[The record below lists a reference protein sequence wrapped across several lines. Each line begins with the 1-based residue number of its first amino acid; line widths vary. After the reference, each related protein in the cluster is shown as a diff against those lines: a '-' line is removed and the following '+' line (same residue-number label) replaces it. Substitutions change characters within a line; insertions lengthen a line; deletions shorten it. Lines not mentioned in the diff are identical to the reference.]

1 MLQHRFVLWSGVL
14 GATAS
19 CLAKLALSSALLPD
33 NNNGTPLLLG
43 TAQSAF
49 PWLYQT
55 CQAQLTAT
63 LPHRRDHEDLDTV
76 LLNMVYWVLGELL
89 VKYHIALVG
98 PWHGIL
104 RFLERIGL
112 FFHLFEMDWCHGV
125 LLLPRIG
132 GLITVLILNGFMIA
146 YFVKGIQASGSVAG
160 PALTSAM
167 NFIVSA
173 TYGYFL
179 WGETFSEQ
187 WWMGFVAVLLGVLL
201 LTTVPATQSEAA
213 ATTTTT
219 MTMRAGALAAVGKTG
234 GSRFST
240 SSPSSLSSSKP
251 GQGPSSWIKSI
262 TTTPP
267 KYGQVHTASAGG
279 KPRYAKVAPPSS
291 APPPPAAAP
300 STSGMMSGFFISV
313 PKLSTTTT
321 TPAATPR
328 PPPSPKK
335 KKTCIVVPKGGWM
348 DRTFVNQCPLCEGEL
363 FDEVTGQSPMAVAD
377 LSPACFHIFHA
388 KCLKSEGGGGVSP
401 NTSPAATGFSGT
413 SRTTTTTTT
422 PRRSSTQAAGC
433 PICEKNIS
441 MWISAKQ
448 AAHFAGFWIDRVEAL
463 LLELGPSASSSNN
476 NNQNSDPKPLLM
488 GPQPVP
494 AQLIRDRL
502 KLDPTLT
509 PEQLRY
515 IDEDPTGLGK
525 GLQSALEWGGYVD
538 YNATGSRKGHVGWS
552 SYLRSRGI
560 WSYHVKHDDL
570 WLWRWDTVHPRQR
583 CDGCQFLKRPLPV
596 QCQGCTGSSEG
607 AFYCSTSCQKR
618 DWQRHKLMC
627 ETWQANF
634 VPPLDGKK

>member
-19 CLAKLALSSALLPD
+19 CLAKLALSSALAPD
-33 NNNGTPLLLG
+33 NADTPLLG
-43 TAQSAF
+43 AQSSF

-55 CQAQLTAT
+55 CRAQLTST
-63 LPHRRDHEDLDTV
+63 LPHRRDHQDLDTV

-89 VKYHIALVG
+89 VKYHISLVG
-98 PWHGIL
+98 PWHGVL
-104 RFLERIGL
+104 RLLERIGL
-112 FFHLFEMDWCHGV
+112 FFHLFEIDWCHGV

-167 NFIVSA
+167 NFIASA

-187 WWMGFVAVLLGVLL
+187 WWMGFAAVLLGVLL

-213 ATTTTT
+213 ATT
-219 MTMRAGALAAVGKTG
+219 MRPGASAVGRG
-234 GSRFST
+234 GSRFGTS
-240 SSPSSLSSSKP
+240 SSPSSSFSKP
-251 GQGPSSWIKSI
+251 VRGPSSWIKSV

-279 KPRYAKVAPPSS
+279 KPRYTKVAPPNS
-291 APPPPAAAP
+291 APPAAA
-300 STSGMMSGFFISV
+300 SSNIGMMSGFFISV

-321 TPAATPR
+321 TQAASPR
-328 PPPSPKK
+328 PPPSLKK
-335 KKTCIVVPKGGWM
+335 KKMCIVVPKGGWM
-348 DRTFVNQCPLCEGEL
+348 DRTFVNQCPLCEGQL

-388 KCLKSEGGGGVSP
+388 KCLKSEGGGITP
-401 NTSPAATGFSGT
+401 NTSPAATGNSSSNSSSMGAGFGGT
-413 SRTTTTTTT
+413 SRTTTTTT

-448 AAHFAGFWIDRVEAL
+448 AAHFAGFWMNRVEAL
-463 LLELGPSASSSNN
+463 LLELGPSSSSNN
-476 NNQNSDPKPLLM
+476 NNNKSSDPKLLLM

-509 PEQLRY
+509 PEQVRY

-570 WLWRWDTVHPRQR
+570 WLWKWDTVHPRQR

-596 QCQGCTGSSEG
+596 QCEGCTGSSEG

-618 DWQRHKLMC
+618 DWQRHKLLC